1 MAKYNILPGD
11 RFGKLTVLSEAPP
24 KHNSRF
30 FHCRC
35 ECGNS
40 TVTSSRDLWH
50 GFAKS
55 CGCLRAEKFADSRR
69 THGKSNEPIYKTWIA
84 MKQRCFNNSHPNYKY
99 YGGRGISICKEWF
112 TFENFYNWAVENGYQ
127 DGLTIERKNNDGD
140 YCPENCTWIPKSKQ
154 QQNTR
159 KTIRVKING
168 IHFRSLKEAAKY
180 YNVNYNIVC
189 IRRSKGWSI
198 SKALGL

>member
-1 MAKYNILPGD
+1 
-11 RFGKLTVLSEAPP
+11 
-24 KHNSRF
+24 
-30 FHCRC
+30 
-35 ECGNS
+35 
-40 TVTSSRDLWH
+40 
-50 GFAKS
+50 
-55 CGCLRAEKFADSRR
+55 
-69 THGKSNEPIYKTWIA
+69 